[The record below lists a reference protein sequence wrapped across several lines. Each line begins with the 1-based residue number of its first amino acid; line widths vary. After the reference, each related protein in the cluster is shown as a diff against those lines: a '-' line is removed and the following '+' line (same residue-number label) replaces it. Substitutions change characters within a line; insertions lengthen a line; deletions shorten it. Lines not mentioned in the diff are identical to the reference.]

1 MDKIIKNQPDWDD
14 VINKNFAKF
23 KQEGY
28 TDDVIYL
35 NGTAKDDKQSPLWYR
50 CLHLGE
56 TNLVEAEGFIKTP
69 NLAPGQTI
77 DIVNLPGVTGHIKT
91 VVSQN
96 VYGGRDNVPILSK
109 SNNPGTLNL
118 TNYSTSD
125 TGVWQMGYSILAVYD
140 ND

>member
-1 MDKIIKNQPDWDD
+1 MDQIIKNQPDWDD

-28 TDDVIYL
+28 TNNVIYL
-35 NGTAKDDKQSPLWYR
+35 NGAAKDDNKSPLWYR

-56 TNLVEAEGFIKTP
+56 TNLLEAEGFIKTP
-69 NLAPGQTI
+69 SLTAGQSI
-77 DIVNLPGVTGHIKT
+77 DIVNFPGVTGHIKT

-96 VYGGRDNVPILSK
+96 VYGWKDNVPVLSK

-125 TGVWQMGYSILAVYD
+125 VGAWEMGYSILAVYD